1 MYLQPSHIRI
11 FDDHNI
17 IRSVPIFAL
26 SGGYVHNK
34 LDINNGMMTEWGEE
48 AMQTVL
54 DGHPTRFLFLHR
66 H

>member
-1 MYLQPSHIRI
+1 MTTTLY
-11 FDDHNI
+11 
-17 IRSVPIFAL
+17 RSVPIFAL